1 MGLRLPGKKFQS
13 VTWCVLTVI
22 KCVLTR
28 ENTILTKPLSIDEQI
43 QAVLF
48 DISKELKVH
57 KIDDDNLIIEMD
69 YEKHTLQ
76 LKSILE
82 GYRSTHKGV

>member
-1 MGLRLPGKKFQS
+1 
-13 VTWCVLTVI
+13 
-22 KCVLTR
+22 
-28 ENTILTKPLSIDEQI
+28 LSIDEQI

-82 GYRSTHKGV
+82 GYRSTHEGV